1 MSNQIKTLRNIQANL
16 SATDETM
23 ARLCEVSVDCYAST
37 VKPGSQAPDVKG
49 EAMIHRLQNAP
60 LHEISDEMLER
71 HKIDIDCELEMLHTY
86 MESLDDVIHA
96 DEVALHKKMTAQ
108 IKAVMVKIQAM
119 YRA

>member
-1 MSNQIKTLRNIQANL
+1 
-16 SATDETM
+16 
-23 ARLCEVSVDCYAST
+23 
-37 VKPGSQAPDVKG
+37 
-49 EAMIHRLQNAP
+49 
-60 LHEISDEMLER
+60 R